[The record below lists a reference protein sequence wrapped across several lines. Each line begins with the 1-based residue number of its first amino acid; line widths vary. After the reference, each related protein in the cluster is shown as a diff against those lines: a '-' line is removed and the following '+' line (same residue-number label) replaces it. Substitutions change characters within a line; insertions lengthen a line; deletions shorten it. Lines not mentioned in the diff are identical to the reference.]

1 MPSRASTSKFSEKTA
16 HIATISAADKGDHAP
31 SSCKDESQVNSGD
44 AVPRRRTRAA
54 ISRCVLLVPIVICPG
69 QTFSCACTHSTSCNR
84 VRPPPTSRCVQI
96 TRMMRTQYR
105 CVPLFAL
112 SACMHM
118 SCARTSLAP
127 PALFIIAFPCTTSR
141 VQGTPLPL
149 PSESSPPPT
158 QQKLGSRPT
167 RRHFRHFSDSSAA
180 TPSAH
185 ACRNKIHTT

>member
-1 MPSRASTSKFSEKTA
+1 MSTPPSPFA
-16 HIATISAADKGDHAP
+16 AP
-31 SSCKDESQVNSGD
+31 S
-44 AVPRRRTRAA
+44 ALRTRITAR
-54 ISRCVLLVPIVICPG
+54 RCLVKTKVKHSGGDIEMRAVGPDRDLSG
-69 QTFSCACTHSTSCNR
+69 QTFSCGCTHSTSCNR

-105 CVPLFAL
+105 CVLLFAL

-180 TPSAH
+180 TLSAQCVQEQDTHDIGHGPHSCAVPPARH
-185 ACRNKIHTT
+185 A